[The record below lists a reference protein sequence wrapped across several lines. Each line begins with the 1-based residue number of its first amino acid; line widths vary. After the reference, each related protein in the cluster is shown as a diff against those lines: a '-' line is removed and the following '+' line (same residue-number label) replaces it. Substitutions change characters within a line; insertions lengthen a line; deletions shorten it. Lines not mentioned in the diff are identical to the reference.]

1 MGHSS
6 RKKTVAERYG
16 RISDEELLK
25 AIDMMTFDHGPT
37 EIVVTGRRGKRDSGK
52 NVNWALT
59 DGLQNEERSC
69 CIRT

>member
-6 RKKTVAERYG
+6 RNKTVAERYG
-16 RISDEELLK
+16 RRISDDELLG

-37 EIVVTGRRGKRDSGK
+37 EIVVTGRRGKRDSEN

-59 DGLQNEERSC
+59 NGLRKE
-69 CIRT
+69 